1 MGCRGRAGL
10 LQVQTGLDA
19 LLARGRD
26 ADVGPDWSGRSS
38 CTRKRSVQTSLDPVR
53 SQAHTHSTVEVRA
66 GVSQGPVAEGNCVV
80 ARRGGEQPEANWRSA
95 GDELDSAWNDDELA
109 GLWRSLEHIGHA
121 VLACKAM
128 TGSSAWL
135 EVERWDVCVSEARRP
150 VGRGVVGRSQSP
162 GSTVS
167 AMWWWGRVAGTSRRV
182 WRAAP
187 LPESNWIVRESRGH
201 HKPRVGKRDRCGGG
215 GRYLMTE
222 NASEVAGVAEPRQ
235 AASSRPEDWGWVDR
249 SIWTDRMLAALGNGV
264 QGGK

>member
-1 MGCRGRAGL
+1 M
-10 LQVQTGLDA
+10 
-19 LLARGRD
+19 
-26 ADVGPDWSGRSS
+26 
-38 CTRKRSVQTSLDPVR
+38 R
-53 SQAHTHSTVEVRA
+53 SQAHTHSTVEVRV

-222 NASEVAGVAEPRQ
+222 NASEVAGVAEPSPHFSHPLASTVAGRCFLRWLKIVRPHRRQ
-235 AASSRPEDWGWVDR
+235 NGAWC
-249 SIWTDRMLAALGNGV
+249 SISAHFGAGCRGFSC
-264 QGGK
+264 